1 MMKQRIKDFKIN
13 EHPGG
18 GADSSR
24 KKKEEQIKSGFG
36 PNFVNS
42 SSYKSF
48 ETANFNMRLVSEGT
62 ELSPRE
68 STIR

>member
-18 GADSSR
+18 GIDSSR
-24 KKKEEQIKSGFG
+24 KKKEDKTGFG
-36 PNFVNS
+36 PNFANS
-42 SSYKSF
+42 STYKSF

-62 ELSPRE
+62 ELSPR
-68 STIR
+68 

>member
-24 KKKEEQIKSGFG
+24 KKKEESKDQSKSGFG

-48 ETANFNMRLVSEGT
+48 ETANFNMRLVS
-62 ELSPRE
+62 
-68 STIR
+68 